1 MRCSIR
7 KTAAD
12 TAKTVATES
21 SRRRWMKAV
30 TSSSPFRRFA
40 RSLLQERRVEERVVA
55 RPIHGHVTE
64 CLLEGED
71 RKRLREEHHD
81 RLIEELVLDLRVQ
94 RLALLDVGLG
104 RGLVDEPIHLRVLV
118 AVAGRPA
125 VPVSCMYDD

>member
-12 TAKTVATES
+12 TAKTVGTAS

-104 RGLVDEPIHLRVLV
+104 RGTAADPILPRIVLSV
-118 AVAGRPA
+118 VVGP
-125 VPVSCMYDD
+125 